1 MFGMGDE
8 SAGGDAEISPEEL
21 RANELLR
28 DTELARAQQGQLEWQ
43 RYTAAAEL
51 HALLV
56 EPSAGTEAEM
66 RAIDPFAQCAA
77 RLSAS
82 QEITQHTAELQ
93 INRALALRDRLPAV
107 NALLKAGR
115 VAAEYIPDVVSRTE
129 LIDGSPHQ
137 AEIDQVIAATLGRRG
152 SWSKNRMRDMVD
164 AIIFRR
170 DPDLVRQAREDAKN
184 RRGVWGS
191 HADHGMAVLE
201 GQSTAEEMTMIM
213 ARLEKLATS
222 TCKADPRRKADRM
235 ADALF
240 ATVMGREFG
249 CQCPDDPKH
258 PCTAE
263 IVTVPA
269 DQVISG
275 VDVKIVLHVIT
286 DQATLEGT
294 ADNPGFLDGHGVI
307 SAAHVRDI
315 ADRTETVQR
324 PMGNKTESAQP
335 VVPEPVQPEP
345 EPTEP
350 ETKPGKPTVYMRL
363 PENPTLGEFSDRGD
377 TVDAPFAQIVP
388 LPAAQPGDM
397 YRPSVVLDSY
407 IRIRDCYCVWPG
419 CDKKAWGADLDHTH
433 EYNHHNPDAGGCTH
447 PSEMKTLCRFHHL
460 LKTYSDWLDD
470 QYPDPRTGRP
480 RLIFT
485 TPEGRSYD
493 GPAWTGDDLF
503 PTLRLIVFDDQ
514 RGSPGRPPPTA
525 PDSRQQSRTAA
536 KHARRQQE
544 RLRNRRIRE
553 EQERKDP
560 PPF

>member
-1 MFGMGDE
+1 MG
-8 SAGGDAEISPEEL
+8 PEEL
-21 RANELLR
+21 RANELLH
-28 DTELARAQQGQLEWQ
+28 DSELARAQQGQLEWK
-43 RYTAAAEL
+43 RYTVAAEL

-93 INRALALRDRLPAV
+93 INRALALRDRLPEV
-107 NALLKAGR
+107 NARLKAGR
-115 VAAEYIPDVVSRTE
+115 VAAEYIPDIVSRTE
-129 LIDGSPHQ
+129 LIDGSPHR
-137 AEIDQVIAATLGRRG
+137 ADIDQAIADALSRRG

-286 DQATLEGT
+286 DQATLEG
-294 ADNPGFLDGHGVI
+294 AAENPGFLDGHGVI

-315 ADRTETVQR
+315 ADRTETVVR
-324 PMGNKTESAQP
+324 PMGNKTA
-335 VVPEPVQPEP
+335 QPEP
-345 EPTEP
+345 ESKQPEPESEPTEP
-350 ETKPGKPTVYMRL
+350 EPAQPNPEEPGSKPGKPTVYMRS
-363 PENPTLGEFSDRGD
+363 PENPPVGDFPEGDSD
-377 TVDAPFAQIVP
+377 TVTAPFVVP
-388 LPAAQPGDM
+388 LPATQPGDE

-407 IRIRDCYCVWPG
+407 IRIRDCYCMWPG

-433 EYNHHNPDAGGCTH
+433 EYNHQNPDAGGCTH

-503 PTLRLIVFDDQ
+503 PTLRLIVFDNQ

-525 PDSRQQSRTAA
+525 PDSRQKSRTVV

-544 RLRNRRIRE
+544 RLHNRRLRE
-553 EQERKDP
+553 EQERNDP
-560 PPF
+560 PPY